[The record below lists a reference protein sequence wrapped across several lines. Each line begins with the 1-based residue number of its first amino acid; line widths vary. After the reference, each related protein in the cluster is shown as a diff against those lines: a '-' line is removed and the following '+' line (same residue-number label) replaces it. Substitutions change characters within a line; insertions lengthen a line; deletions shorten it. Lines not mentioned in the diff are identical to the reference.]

1 MMYGILIQAALVVF
15 IAAGSWYH
23 GYRKGDDAARA
34 EYAARDLQAARE
46 AQIAYAGIAS
56 RYRAKEQAQAQ
67 SFAAVSTAYQR
78 KLDANA
84 TALLAA
90 GAVRLFDPGS
100 RVQACGDTA
109 AATPASPG
117 GNNEGRGTALS
128 QELASFLIA
137 EANRADG
144 IVLRLTACQAILRS
158 ERD

>member
-1 MMYGILIQAALVVF
+1 MYAYLVAAVVF
-15 IAAGSWYH
+15 LVSVGGAYIGGRAD
-23 GYRKGDDAARA
+23 GDRISDAEHLA
-34 EYAARDLQAARE
+34 ENLQEARE
-46 AQIAYAGIAS
+46 AHIAYAGIAS

-67 SFAAVSTAYQR
+67 SFAAVSTQYQR

-109 AATPASPG
+109 AAAPASPG